1 VFGTDSTSGVID
13 VDSDY
18 IWEAGGVGISA
29 TGCASTL
36 LNTTCAIKVAFWKSA
51 ISAFVNTSLNRAI
64 VASLIVASG
73 CFSKYVLQASKALSN
88 NTLSSS
94 VTNSE
99 LKYLSYYSCLFIAS
113 KSWNAVSSNIY

>member
-1 VFGTDSTSGVID
+1 VFGTNSTSGVGD
-13 VDSDY
+13 VDSGY
-18 IWEAGGVGISA
+18 VWEAEGVGIGA

-36 LNTTCAIKVAFWKSA
+36 LNTTCAIKAAFWKSA
-51 ISAFVNTSLNRAI
+51 ISAFVNTSLSKAI
-64 VASLIVASG
+64 VASLIVAFG

-94 VTNSE
+94 VTNIV
-99 LKYLSYYSCLFIAS
+99 LKYLSYYSCLFRAS